1 VIPAQRYALILD
13 AVRRT
18 GAASV
23 QTLASEIDAS
33 TATVRRDL
41 DYLTRCGYLE
51 RTHGGAMLR
60 ARLRTT
66 FEPAADISSSVARA
80 DKVAIGAKAAELVE
94 EGQSV
99 IFDSSST
106 VLEAARAVIRRG
118 IALTAVTN
126 DLRIASL
133 FADREEVKLIV
144 TGGTL
149 RRGSY
154 TLVGEPGHGFVE
166 GLTADI
172 AFIGTHALTD
182 LWLSDTSLEV
192 AEIKKRMAAAAR
204 RTVVLADSSKFEQAA
219 FRRVCHLGS
228 TAMLICDDCLLPV
241 YRAAVLEAGVSL
253 SLAETGN
260 RP

>member
-1 VIPAQRYALILD
+1 VIPAERYALILD
-13 AVRRT
+13 VVRRT

-23 QTLASEIDAS
+23 QTLASGIGAS
-33 TATVRRDL
+33 MATVRRDL

-51 RTHGGAMLR
+51 RTHGGAMLST
-60 ARLRTT
+60 RLRTT
-66 FEPAADISSSVARA
+66 FEPSPDIGSRVARA
-80 DKVAIGAKAAELVE
+80 DKEAIGNKAAEMLE

-106 VLEAARAVIRRG
+106 VLEAARAAARRG

-126 DLRIASL
+126 DLRIAGV
-133 FADREEVKLIV
+133 FACREDCTLIV

-154 TLVGEPGHGFVE
+154 TLTGEPGHGFVE
-166 GLTADI
+166 GLTADV
-172 AFIGTHALTD
+172 AFIGAHALSGV
-182 LWLSDTSLEV
+182 WLSDTSLEV

-219 FRRVCHLGS
+219 FRRVCQLDS
-228 TAMLICDDCLLPV
+228 ASMLICDDGLRPEH
-241 YRAAVLEAGVSL
+241 RTAVLETGVSL
-253 SLAETGN
+253 ILAESGY
-260 RP
+260 RS